1 MAFSCFIKSVI
12 AKSANREMKDA
23 DLWLMNNPG
32 PVANIHKLQGRNYL
46 RAQLTA

>member
-23 DLWLMNNPG
+23 KNQ
-32 PVANIHKLQGRNYL
+32 HKLDKEN
-46 RAQLTA
+46 

>member
-23 DLWLMNNPG
+23 K
-32 PVANIHKLQGRNYL
+32 KLAKNMGHG
-46 RAQLTA
+46 

>member
-23 DLWLMNNPG
+23 KFCLKML
-32 PVANIHKLQGRNYL
+32 NYFW
-46 RAQLTA
+46 TIT

>member
-23 DLWLMNNPG
+23 KTT
-32 PVANIHKLQGRNYL
+32 INYDSRL
-46 RAQLTA
+46 PLEIAQKRSLAMTTF